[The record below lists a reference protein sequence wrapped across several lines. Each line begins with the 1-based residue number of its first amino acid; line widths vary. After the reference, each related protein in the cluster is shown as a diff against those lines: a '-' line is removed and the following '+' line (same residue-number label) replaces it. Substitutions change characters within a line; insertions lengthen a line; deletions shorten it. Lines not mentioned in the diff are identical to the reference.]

1 MAGRRRQGGGSR
13 TGTILV
19 LAGIGGVLSATFVA
33 GIWTG
38 RHWPLLTGAAR
49 PGAAVEPTAARPGPG
64 ERPKQAQPLPALTF
78 YHELTA
84 PLTAPPPPVG
94 RNRGAA
100 AKPPAE
106 RGRGEAEPRPGAGGA
121 SPAEGGPP
129 ASEEFTVQVGAYRA
143 RTPAEAL
150 RTTLAA
156 AGYDA
161 RVAEAEA
168 PAGVRYRVQVGV
180 FPTRDAARDTATR
193 LGREHALP
201 AFVTAR

>member
-1 MAGRRRQGGGSR
+1 MAGRRRQGGGGRS
-13 TGTILV
+13 GTILV
-19 LAGIGGVLSATFVA
+19 LAGIGGVLTVTFVA

-49 PGAAVEPTAARPGPG
+49 PGTAVESTTARQGPG

-84 PLTAPPPPVG
+84 PLTAPPPPLG
-94 RNRGAA
+94 RKRAAA
-100 AKPPAE
+100 AKPSAE
-106 RGRGEAEPRPGAGGA
+106 RGRGEAEPRQGADGASPVEGGA
-121 SPAEGGPP
+121 SAQ
-129 ASEEFTVQVGAYRA
+129 EFTVQVGAYRA

-168 PAGVRYRVQVGV
+168 PAGVRYRVQVGA

-193 LGREHALP
+193 LGREHSLP